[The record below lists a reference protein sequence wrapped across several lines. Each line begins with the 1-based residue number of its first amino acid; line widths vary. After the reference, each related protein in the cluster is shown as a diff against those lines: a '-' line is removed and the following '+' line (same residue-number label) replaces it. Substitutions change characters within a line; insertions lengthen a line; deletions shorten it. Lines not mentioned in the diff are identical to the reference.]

1 MLFLFDTIWRHD
13 QSGLACVR
21 RLLSLYGSDRS
32 VRNSTWVDL
41 KIWIK
46 FRPVRDLNP
55 WPLRYQCSALP
66 IELAKKLG
74 AGYYVGST
82 TDTLCWRTLA
92 YLQSLFL
99 RFAFLPP
106 CQAMY
111 SHIPVDA
118 LSEADT
124 NTFKSENWIFH
135 LFTLACVRTLFTMYL
150 FANGMFLR
158 STKVTCLEGS
168 NIKELYCILLFIFFS
183 FFFFEFQHW
192 RQ

>member
-1 MLFLFDTIWRHD
+1 M
-13 QSGLACVR
+13 V
-21 RLLSLYGSDRS
+21 
-32 VRNSTWVDL
+32 
-41 KIWIK
+41 WIK

-66 IELAKKLG
+66 TELARKLG
-74 AGYYVGST
+74 AGHYVGSN

-92 YLQSLFL
+92 YFQSLFL

-106 CQAMY
+106 CQTMY
-111 SHIPVDA
+111 SNIPVDA

>member
-1 MLFLFDTIWRHD
+1 M
-13 QSGLACVR
+13 V
-21 RLLSLYGSDRS
+21 
-32 VRNSTWVDL
+32 
-41 KIWIK
+41 WIK
-46 FRPVRDLNP
+46 FRPERDLNP

-66 IELAKKLG
+66 TELAKKLG

-106 CQAMY
+106 CQTMY

-168 NIKELYCILLFIFFS
+168 NSKRVILYTSFHFFLLFFFRVSTLPTIKS
-183 FFFFEFQHW
+183 FSCYFW
-192 RQ
+192 ILNKTCN

>member
-1 MLFLFDTIWRHD
+1 MLVPPQT
-13 QSGLACVR
+13 
-21 RLLSLYGSDRS
+21 LSAEGHSRTYSHFFCDS
-32 VRNSTWVDL
+32 
-41 KIWIK
+41 
-46 FRPVRDLNP
+46 PV
-55 WPLRYQCSALP
+55 
-66 IELAKKLG
+66 
-74 AGYYVGST
+74 
-82 TDTLCWRTLA
+82 
-92 YLQSLFL
+92 
-99 RFAFLPP
+99 LPP
-106 CQAMY
+106 CQTMY

-183 FFFFEFQHW
+183 FFFSSFNIDDNKEFQLLFLDT
-192 RQ
+192 Q

>member
-1 MLFLFDTIWRHD
+1 M
-13 QSGLACVR
+13 V
-21 RLLSLYGSDRS
+21 
-32 VRNSTWVDL
+32 
-41 KIWIK
+41 WIK

-66 IELAKKLG
+66 TELARKLG
-74 AGYYVGST
+74 AGHYVGSN

-106 CQAMY
+106 CQTMY
-111 SHIPVDA
+111 SNIPVDA

-150 FANGMFLR
+150 FADGMFLR

-168 NIKELYCILLFIFFS
+168 NIEELYCILLFIFFS

-192 RQ
+192 RQYRVSVAIFGYSIRHVITTR

>member
-1 MLFLFDTIWRHD
+1 MNKI
-13 QSGLACVR
+13 QACA
-21 RLLSLYGSDRS
+21 GFKPM
-32 VRNSTWVDL
+32 TFA
-41 KIWIK
+41 I
-46 FRPVRDLNP
+46 PV
-55 WPLRYQCSALP
+55 QCSTNWAS
-66 IELAKKLG
+66 KKT
-74 AGYYVGST
+74 GSWL
-82 TDTLCWRTLA
+82 LCWFHHRH
-92 YLQSLFL
+92 SLLKDTRVLTVTF
-99 RFAFLPP
+99 FAIRLLPP
-106 CQAMY
+106 CQTMY